1 VPARIVSLTERGLVT
16 EENSANL
23 PPAELLDQ
31 VAFLSPAQIATAKQ
45 VLADNWG
52 PMVADA

>member
-1 VPARIVSLTERGLVT
+1 MRHIDLGGHGITVT
-16 EENSANL
+16 DVRRNL